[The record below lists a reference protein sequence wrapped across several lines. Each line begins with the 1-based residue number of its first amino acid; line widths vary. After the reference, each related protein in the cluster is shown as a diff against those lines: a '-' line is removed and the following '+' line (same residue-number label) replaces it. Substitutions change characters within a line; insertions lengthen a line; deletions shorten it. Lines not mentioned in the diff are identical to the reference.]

1 MGDAIDMPTST
12 LVERSIARGQPVI
25 VVIPNYR
32 INALGFLAGSEILE
46 AGSALHL
53 SGYRTAVRISEATPR
68 KSPFGPLFHATFME
82 SGGPLQVP
90 KVSDGQKDYD
100 SIVDSVGCTHRQ
112 DTLACLRTVP
122 LDTLA
127 AAINETRDIF
137 SFSSLNLAWIPRID
151 GDLIKEGPYTLIRRS
166 AYARATVMTKEHKL
180 FPLSTINITTTPE
193 FLDYIGS
200 NHSATSL
207 LQRLS
212 NYNESRTCTR
222 MILVRARRSIE
233 APPTR

>member
-151 GDLIKEGPYTLIRRS
+151 VRMPGSPS
-166 AYARATVMTKEHKL
+166 SQATVMTKEHKL